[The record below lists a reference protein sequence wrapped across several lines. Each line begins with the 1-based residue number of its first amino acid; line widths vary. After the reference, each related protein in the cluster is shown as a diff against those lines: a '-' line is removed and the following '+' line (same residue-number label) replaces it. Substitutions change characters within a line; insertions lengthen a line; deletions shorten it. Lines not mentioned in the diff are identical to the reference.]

1 MPPLSELTADSRPAL
16 LSGNT
21 ISRENV
27 IIKVAI
33 FPAVARSL
41 SFTIASLTQATAIAK
56 LN

>member
-21 ISRENV
+21 ISRE
-27 IIKVAI
+27 KVAI
-33 FPAVARSL
+33 FAAVARSL
-41 SFTIASLTQATAIAK
+41 CFTIASLTQATAIAK